1 MTYFRHKRSTMDLQK
16 QFEDAMAN
24 SKTLSEKPSNEI
36 LLQLYSLY
44 KQATNGDVNTEP
56 PSNPFDFVNKAKHD
70 AWGGL
75 KGKSKEA
82 AMQEYIDLV
91 NRLK

>member
-1 MTYFRHKRSTMDLQK
+1 MDLTQ
-16 QFEDAMAN
+16 QFEAAVAN
-24 SKTLSEKPSNEI
+24 SKTLSQKPSNEI

-44 KQATNGDVNTEP
+44 KQATTGDVNTEP

-70 AWGGL
+70 AWTSL
-75 KGKSKEA
+75 KGKTKEI

-91 NRLK
+91 NKLKS

>member
-1 MTYFRHKRSTMDLQK
+1 MDLTQ
-16 QFEDAMAN
+16 QFEAAVAN
-24 SKTLSEKPSNEI
+24 SKTLSQKPSNEI

-44 KQATNGDVNTEP
+44 KQATTGDVNTEP

-70 AWGGL
+70 AWTSL
-75 KGKSKEA
+75 KGRTKEI

-91 NRLK
+91 NKLNS